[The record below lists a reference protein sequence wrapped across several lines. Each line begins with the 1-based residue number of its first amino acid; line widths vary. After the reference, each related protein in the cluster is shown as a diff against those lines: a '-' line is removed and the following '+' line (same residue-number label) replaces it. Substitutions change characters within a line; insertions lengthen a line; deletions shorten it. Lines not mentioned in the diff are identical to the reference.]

1 MASSEALQMRI
12 LAASKAEGL
21 CHDAIRSLGDLA
33 ENLEKPGKRLEEIL
47 AMLDLKNKGERE
59 RLRRMKD
66 TLERGPYLD

>member
-33 ENLEKPGKRLEEIL
+33 ENLEKPDKRLEEIL
-47 AMLDLKNKGERE
+47 ETLDPKDKGELE
-59 RLRRMKD
+59 RLRRMKA

>member
-1 MASSEALQMRI
+1 MRI

-33 ENLEKPGKRLEEIL
+33 ENLEKPSRRLEEIL
-47 AMLDLKNKGERE
+47 ETLDPNNIGEFE